1 MSTGTSGAGFANT
14 GGELT
19 EREKDVSW
27 IPAMSQTGRC
37 ESGLGQNGW
46 RC

>member
-19 EREKDVSW
+19 EREKDVSR
-27 IPAMSQTGRC
+27 IPATPQTGHR